1 VASRVLE
8 LVYTA
13 DDMQP
18 LADALRA
25 SASPIAA
32 TIPTKPY
39 RWDEA
44 RRALLRA
51 ELDAWFACAYALTR
65 DELRYI
71 LDPADVHGP
80 DFPGETFRV
89 LKEKETAKFGEY
101 RTRRLVLEA
110 WDRLASTATITV
122 AAPVRDILE
131 VPAPAIPPRKRQPMD
146 TPAKYVAQF
155 ILSMLKLNVG
165 PMDARRMAEA
175 FSLVSSRKLRDDL
188 AKIEFGAL
196 GRDWTR
202 TFNETTSPEL
212 FREVLCELYDKEI
225 IDLADRDNKPMV
237 WIKMSDPVP
246 ENKWVQLDVILSARL
261 LAIVPKD
268 VHYEKPVVMPSNK
281 QQILARAA

>member
-1 VASRVLE
+1 
-8 LVYTA
+8 
-13 DDMQP
+13 
-18 LADALRA
+18 
-25 SASPIAA
+25 
-32 TIPTKPY
+32 
-39 RWDEA
+39 
-44 RRALLRA
+44 
-51 ELDAWFACAYALTR
+51 
-65 DELRYI
+65 
-71 LDPADVHGP
+71 
-80 DFPGETFRV
+80 
-89 LKEKETAKFGEY
+89 
-101 RTRRLVLEA
+101 
-110 WDRLASTATITV
+110 
-122 AAPVRDILE
+122 
-131 VPAPAIPPRKRQPMD
+131 
-146 TPAKYVAQF
+146 
-155 ILSMLKLNVG
+155 MLKLNVG

-202 TFNETTSPEL
+202 TFNEKTGPEL
-212 FREVLCELYDKEI
+212 FREILCELYDKEI